1 MEETNGKYGE
11 SSGKTS
17 KSGSVRGGM
26 ARRKGGEDERRRDRG
41 GVSSAIERR
50 RMSRIIERETHYPV
64 IRPVASGAIGNSL
77 LCLVGAVFNG

>member
-17 KSGSVRGGM
+17 KSGSGKKEG
-26 ARRKGGEDERRRDRG
+26 AKTRRRDRG